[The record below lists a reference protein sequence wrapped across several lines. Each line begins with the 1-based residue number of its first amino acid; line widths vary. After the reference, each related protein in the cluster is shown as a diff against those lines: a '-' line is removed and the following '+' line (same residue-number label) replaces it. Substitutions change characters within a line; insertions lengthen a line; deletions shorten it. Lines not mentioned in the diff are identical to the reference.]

1 MPRRALA
8 ACAVVLVLV
17 VAAVPHRAAA
27 APPPTYVPPVDA
39 PVADPFRP
47 PAEPYGP
54 GNRGL
59 EYATEAGTDVR
70 AAADGVV
77 TFAGLVAGTRHVTVR
92 HVDGLRTTYSFL
104 DRIDVVV
111 GQQLHQGD
119 LVGTTV
125 GHLHLGARLGD
136 AYLDPAELF
145 GDAPARAH
153 LVPFDEPP
161 GPGASGERSA
171 IRQLVGGIGG
181 LASRL
186 AGRVVDQ
193 ALEGSGATA
202 AWLRAESGQLLR
214 TAAHYLERTSPGV
227 AQLQLVLRGLEMW
240 SRARASSERPCTAD
254 GQRPPPP
261 AERRV
266 AVLVA
271 GLGSTSD
278 SAAIDDLA
286 TAPLGYDPSDVVRFS
301 YAGGRTPDPTDGF
314 TGIEA
319 TAYDP
324 GATQGDL
331 PAAGSRLA
339 DLVEAVAARAPGT
352 PVDVYAHSQGGVVAR
367 LALVEL
373 ERRHG
378 AAWIEE
384 RLGLV
389 ATLGTPH
396 GGADLA
402 TAVHAAGSTQAGS
415 LALDGLAAALGLGLD
430 DDAPAVRQL
439 AETSDVVAELE
450 ASPLPTGID
459 VVSIAARGD
468 LVVPV
473 PRTVAP
479 GAVQVVVP
487 VSGATAHDR
496 LPGSPEAARELA
508 LALVGWPPGCQSFRS
523 ALVDQVVGE
532 GISWAE
538 DAAGGLAWVAGLRHG
553 APLGG

>member
-1 MPRRALA
+1 MPHRALA
-8 ACAVVLVLV
+8 ACAAALVLV
-17 VAAVPHRAAA
+17 ATAAPRPAAA

-47 PAEPYGP
+47 PAEPYGA

-59 EYATEAGTDVR
+59 EYATPAGTEVR

-77 TFAGLVAGTRHVTVR
+77 MFAGLVAGTRHVTVR
-92 HVDGLRTTYSFL
+92 HPDGLRTTYSFL
-104 DRIDVVV
+104 ERIDVVV
-111 GQQLHQGD
+111 GQQVRQGD

-136 AYLDPAELF
+136 AYLDPAVLF
-145 GDAPARAH
+145 GAGPEQAH

-161 GPGASGERSA
+161 GPGEGGERSA

-181 LASRL
+181 LATRL
-186 AGRVVDQ
+186 AGRVLDQ
-193 ALEGSGATA
+193 ALEGTGATA

-214 TAAHYLERTSPGV
+214 TAAHYLSRSSPGV
-227 AQLQLVLRGLEMW
+227 AELYLVLRGMEMW
-240 SRARASSERPCTAD
+240 SRARASSDRLCTAA
-254 GQRPPPP
+254 GEPAPPPS
-261 AERRV
+261 ERRV

-271 GLGSTSD
+271 GLGSTSA
-278 SAAIDDLA
+278 SAAIDALA
-286 TAPLGYDPSDVVRFS
+286 TEPLGYEEPDVVRFS
-301 YAGGRTPDPTDGF
+301 YAGGRTPDPSDGF
-314 TGIEA
+314 AAIEA
-319 TAYDP
+319 TPYDP

-331 PAAGSRLA
+331 PAAGDRLA
-339 DLVEAVAARAPGT
+339 DLIEAVVARSPGT
-352 PVDVYAHSQGGVVAR
+352 PVDVYAHSQGGVVTR
-367 LALVEL
+367 LALIEL

-378 AAWIEE
+378 AAWLE

-402 TAVHAAGSTQAGS
+402 TAVYAAGSTQAGS

-430 DDAPAVRQL
+430 DDAPAVSQL
-439 AETSDVVAELE
+439 AETSEVVAELQ
-450 ASPLPTGID
+450 ASPIPAGVD

-468 LVVPV
+468 LVVAV
-473 PRTVAP
+473 PRTAAP

-487 VSGATAHDR
+487 VSGMAAHER
-496 LPGSPEAARELA
+496 LPGSPEVARELA
-508 LALVGWPPGCQSFRS
+508 LALAGRPPGCQSFRT

-532 GISWAE
+532 GISGAE
-538 DAAGGLAWVAGLRHG
+538 DALGALAWVVGLRHG